1 MRTAPK
7 LTLALL
13 AIPAFVFGQT
23 PANTANLAFR
33 ATLPD
38 SASDIV
44 DGATIVMAA
53 PGIGGGLVATITVT
67 NRGTTVPQINFV
79 QISGATDFTLFGVPE
94 VPFVVA
100 SQQVFGFQVGY
111 KASNSGRNSAR
122 VTVNYTVGTSTVSV
136 NINFVGTAP
145 EFTYSVIPQGSNA
158 TPLNDGGTIAFPP
171 TPIDA
176 TSTAVVVVNNRG
188 TGQGVFNGAAATGE
202 GFATVGVPL
211 AGTTVDPTREVRFSV
226 QFTAKVLEDVRGG
239 LTVET
244 ADRRVAFNL
253 TGSGTGARFAYELV
267 TSAGTAEL
275 RPNAVINLPDAT
287 VGGDKTSV
295 VVRFRNTGNADG
307 RVAVINAAG
316 GPGITLSEVPLLPLL
331 VPSGQVFG
339 FTVNFQPTT
348 PGRQQARLRIGT
360 DDFELTGNGLG
371 ATLTYSYVANNV
383 STTVASAGS
392 VIFTPA
398 AVGASS
404 ELRFVIANTGT
415 ASTTVSSIG
424 LATATTLFTL
434 GTLPGLPATLN
445 PNQSIGFPI
454 TFTPNVLGTSTATLR
469 VDNATFTLSGAG
481 NAPPPLPAI
490 RFDGATGTQ
499 DALQQPAVGMVIA
512 SAYPLA
518 LTGTL
523 TLTFNSEVFSN
534 DPAVQFAT
542 GGRTANFTIP
552 ANSTRAIFANGANQI
567 RVQTGSVAGIILLTP
582 SVQTQDGAINLTPTN
597 PPQGT
602 LTVAAGA
609 PRILSVALGA
619 KTANTITLIVSGY
632 TTARSVTQI
641 VLNFTPT
648 TGENV
653 TTTSVT
659 LPVESA
665 FLGWYNGTQSGAF
678 GSLFSV
684 TIPLTLAGDLKNVTQ
699 VSDTLQSV
707 SAVVSNRAG
716 ASPAASLTL
725 R

>member
-1 MRTAPK
+1 
-7 LTLALL
+7 
-13 AIPAFVFGQT
+13 
-23 PANTANLAFR
+23 
-33 ATLPD
+33 
-38 SASDIV
+38 
-44 DGATIVMAA
+44 
-53 PGIGGGLVATITVT
+53 
-67 NRGTTVPQINFV
+67 
-79 QISGATDFTLFGVPE
+79 
-94 VPFVVA
+94 
-100 SQQVFGFQVGY
+100 
-111 KASNSGRNSAR
+111 
-122 VTVNYTVGTSTVSV
+122 
-136 NINFVGTAP
+136 
-145 EFTYSVIPQGSNA
+145 
-158 TPLNDGGTIAFPP
+158 
-171 TPIDA
+171 
-176 TSTAVVVVNNRG
+176 
-188 TGQGVFNGAAATGE
+188 
-202 GFATVGVPL
+202 
-211 AGTTVDPTREVRFSV
+211 
-226 QFTAKVLEDVRGG
+226 
-239 LTVET
+239 
-244 ADRRVAFNL
+244 
-253 TGSGTGARFAYELV
+253 
-267 TSAGTAEL
+267 
-275 RPNAVINLPDAT
+275 
-287 VGGDKTSV
+287 
-295 VVRFRNTGNADG
+295 
-307 RVAVINAAG
+307 
-316 GPGITLSEVPLLPLL
+316 
-331 VPSGQVFG
+331 
-339 FTVNFQPTT
+339 
-348 PGRQQARLRIGT
+348 
-360 DDFELTGNGLG
+360 
-371 ATLTYSYVANNV
+371 
-383 STTVASAGS
+383 
-392 VIFTPA
+392 
-398 AVGASS
+398 
-404 ELRFVIANTGT
+404 
-415 ASTTVSSIG
+415 
-424 LATATTLFTL
+424 
-434 GTLPGLPATLN
+434 
-445 PNQSIGFPI
+445 
-454 TFTPNVLGTSTATLR
+454 

-542 GGRTANFTIP
+542 GGRTVNFTIP